1 MLTLL
6 IYLHLQ
12 VQSNEYVLCRFIKN
26 GPERKKNFQRY
37 ADEIVDDANAI
48 VDNADEIVDDANAI
62 VDNAVEIVDD
72 ADAIVDNT
80 DEIVDDTDIVKH

>member
-1 MLTLL
+1 M
-6 IYLHLQ
+6 
-12 VQSNEYVLCRFIKN
+12 QSNEYVLCRFIKN

-37 ADEIVDDANAI
+37 
-48 VDNADEIVDDANAI
+48 ADEIVDDANAI